1 MLYCNNKLFIFINCT
16 TAKSVTHQRVNE
28 LVVATV
34 LGLSLG
40 VAFRRADAAC
50 WLSHP
55 ITVLLEQL
63 SWPSDVQADI
73 VPVFKILW
81 HHNTYGIK
89 LKIVVNETK
98 SFSLWANSAVKG
110 AMLKRKLSCQIII
123 LVKLVTNTQN
133 GYFFYLFNLIF
144 MVLEN
149 RNSINLPD
157 YPQQGLIM
165 LKD

>member
-16 TAKSVTHQRVNE
+16 TTKSVTHQRVNE

-40 VAFRRADAAC
+40 FAFRHADAAR

-73 VPVFKILW
+73 VPVFKIL
-81 HHNTYGIK
+81 
-89 LKIVVNETK
+89 
-98 SFSLWANSAVKG
+98 
-110 AMLKRKLSCQIII
+110 
-123 LVKLVTNTQN
+123 
-133 GYFFYLFNLIF
+133 
-144 MVLEN
+144 
-149 RNSINLPD
+149 
-157 YPQQGLIM
+157 
-165 LKD
+165 